1 MNQKAVETILRAAE
15 GMSRAE
21 WDLICRYMA
30 EEFDE
35 AARRVVLREEDIKT
49 IARRMTHEQ
58 GMGLAPEPP
67 ANKQTRMF

>member
-21 WDLICRYMA
+21 WDLICRYVA

-35 AARRVVLREEDIKT
+35 AARHVVLREEDIKT

-58 GMGLAPEPP
+58 GMGLAQELP